1 MLKGMRGLWLAVF
14 VGAWCLLAGAE
25 EGKWMPTQ
33 VLELNPGTLRQ
44 MGLQVAPTELWNPAR
59 GSGLLSAAINISGCS
74 ASFVSE
80 TGLIATNHHCL
91 FGVLQEHSTRE
102 RDIITHGF
110 LARERGQELPGR
122 TTRVT
127 VPRAFVDV
135 TAAIEAAASKST
147 DDISRQQAIEQ
158 KQKELVAACEA
169 KPNRRCRLAQF
180 DGGVQYILQEMM
192 ELRDVRLV
200 YAPPRAIG
208 EYGGEVDNWMWPRHT
223 GDFSIA
229 RAYVSPS
236 GEPADYSTANVP
248 YRPEHFLKISQRP
261 LREGDFVMVLGYPG
275 LTYRSLLAEEMRER
289 RDLFFA
295 RRVELYGEWI
305 AVMEAISKET
315 EEGRIAVAADLKS
328 LLNRYKNAQGQIDG
342 FRRGDL
348 LAKQQQSE
356 QEVLQWASSKPAWSK
371 AIAAR
376 AELLRHFEE
385 RLTSWERDFLFANI
399 LTGPKS
405 LNLALTIV
413 RLASE
418 KAKPDLERDEEYMER
433 SLPRLLATLERQQ
446 KSYHPQADQ
455 QMLNAWVERARKLP
469 AGQRIAAVD
478 QLFPAA
484 LSGPEV
490 TAKIASLYAA
500 SKVLDLAERNRMTG
514 ESTQTLRARKDP
526 LLDLAFAIEEQL
538 GSYREAEQRWK
549 GTVSRLRPAW
559 RKAVMAHAGQPVAPD
574 ANGTLRVSFAHVR
587 GYAPRDAVQYQAF
600 TTLRGVVEKHTGEE
614 PFAVPTRVLEA
625 AAQGRLGRWKDDGL
639 GDIAVNFLATGDTTG
654 GNSGSPVVNG
664 YGELVGLNFDRV
676 WENVANDFGYNP
688 AIARN
693 VSVDIRY
700 LLWTLEEIDQA
711 KELLAEL
718 GIKR

>member
-1 MLKGMRGLWLAVF
+1 MRRPLF
-14 VGAWCLLAGAE
+14 SLLLTLFTVSLCAE
-25 EGKWMPTQ
+25 EGKWTPSQM
-33 VLELNPGTLRQ
+33 LELEASALRE
-44 MGLQVAPTELWNPAR
+44 MGLQLAPRELWNPAR

-74 ASFVSE
+74 AAFVSE

-91 FGVLQEHSTRE
+91 FGVLQENSSPE

-110 LARERGQELPGR
+110 LARERSQELPGR

-127 VPRAFVDV
+127 VPRAFLDV
-135 TAAIEAAASKST
+135 TAAMEAAAAGAS
-147 DDISRQQAIEQ
+147 DDISRQKALDR

-169 KPNRRCRLAQF
+169 KPNRRCRLSQF

-229 RAYVSPS
+229 RAYVSPQ
-236 GEPADYSTANVP
+236 GEPADYNTANVP
-248 YRPEHFLKISQRP
+248 YRPDFFLKISQRP

-275 LTYRSLLAEEMRER
+275 ITYRSLLAEEMRER

-305 AVMEAISKET
+305 RILETVSKESD
-315 EEGRIAVAADLKS
+315 EGRIAVAADLKS

-348 LAKQQQSE
+348 LAKQQLAE
-356 QEVLQWASSKPAWSK
+356 QQVLDWAASRPEWRQAVN
-371 AIAAR
+371 AR

-385 RLTSWERDFLFANI
+385 RLTTWERDFLFGNVA
-399 LTGPKS
+399 TGPKS
-405 LNLALTIV
+405 LSLAQTVV
-413 RLASE
+413 RIAAE
-418 KAKPDLERDEEYMER
+418 REKPDLERDEAYMER
-433 SLPRLLATLERQQ
+433 NLPRLLTGLERQQ
-446 KSYHPQADQ
+446 KSYFADADQ
-455 QMLNAWVERARKLP
+455 QMILAWVERSRKLP

-478 QLFPAA
+478 ELFPPS
-484 LSGPEV
+484 LTKQEV
-490 TAKIASLYAA
+490 AAKIKEIYRG
-500 SKVLDLAERNRMTG
+500 SKVLNLEERKRMTA
-514 ESTQTLRARKDP
+514 EKTETLRGRKDP
-526 LLDLAFAIEEQL
+526 LLAFAFALEEQL
-538 GSYREAEQRWK
+538 AANREAERRWE

-559 RKAVMAHAGQPVAPD
+559 RKAVMAHAGKPVAPD
-574 ANGTLRVSFAHVR
+574 ANGTLRVSFAHVC
-587 GYAPRDAVQYQAF
+587 GYSPRDAVQYQAF

-614 PFAVPTRVLEA
+614 PFAVPTRVLDA
-625 AAQGRLGRWKDDGL
+625 AREGRLGRWKDEALEDV
-639 GDIAVNFLATGDTTG
+639 AVNFLATGDTTG
-654 GNSGSPVVNG
+654 GNSGSPMVNG
-664 YGELVGLNFDRV
+664 FGELVGLNFDRV

-700 LLWTLEEIDQA
+700 LLWTLEEVDQA
-711 KELLAEL
+711 RELLAEL
-718 GIKR
+718 GIKQ

>member
-1 MLKGMRGLWLAVF
+1 MLRLPLAV
-14 VGAWCLLAGAE
+14 LLVAAFFSVAAE
-25 EGKWMPTQ
+25 EGKWTPSQ
-33 VLELNPGTLRQ
+33 VLELDAGELRQ
-44 MGLQVAPTELWNPAR
+44 MGLQIAPRDLWDPAK

-74 ASFVSE
+74 ASFVST

-102 RDIITHGF
+102 RDIISNGF

-127 VPRAFVDV
+127 VPRAFADV
-135 TAAIEAAASKST
+135 TAQMEAAAANAT
-147 DDISRQQAIEQ
+147 DDLSRYHALDR

-169 KPNRRCRLAQF
+169 KPNRRCRLARF

-236 GEPADYSTANVP
+236 GEPADYNTANVP
-248 YRPEHFLKISQRP
+248 YAPERFLRISQRP

-295 RRVELYGEWI
+295 RRVELFGEWI
-305 AVMEAISKET
+305 ELLEAVSKDS

-328 LLNRYKNAQGQIDG
+328 LLNRYKNAQGQMDG

-348 LAKQQQSE
+348 LNKQLLAE
-356 QEVLQWASSKPAWSK
+356 REVLAWAASRAEWQPAV
-371 AIAAR
+371 AAR

-385 RLTSWERDFLFANI
+385 RLTTWERDFLFANI
-399 LTGPKS
+399 GAGPKS
-405 LNLALTIV
+405 LSFAQTLV
-413 RLASE
+413 RLATE
-418 KAKPDLERDEEYMER
+418 RTKPDMERDEAYMER
-433 SLPRLLATLERQQ
+433 NLRSLLATLERQQ
-446 KSYHPQADQ
+446 KSYFPEADK
-455 QMLNAWVERARKLP
+455 QMLLALVERARKLP
-469 AGQRIAAVD
+469 SGQRIEAIDA
-478 QLFPAA
+478 LFPTSLSRQELASRIDA
-484 LSGPEV
+484 L
-490 TAKIASLYAA
+490 YRN
-500 SKVLDLAERNRMTG
+500 SKVLELESRKAMAG
-514 ESTQTLRARKDP
+514 ESTEALRARKDP
-526 LLDLAFAIEEQL
+526 FLDLAFSMEERMA
-538 GSYREAEQRWK
+538 GYREAERRWE
-549 GTVSRLRPAW
+549 GTISRLRPAW
-559 RKAVMAHAGQPVAPD
+559 RKAVMAHAGKPVAPD
-574 ANGTLRVSFAHVR
+574 ANSTLRVSFAHVA
-587 GYAPRDAVQYQAF
+587 GYAPRDAVAYGPF
-600 TTLRGVVEKHTGEE
+600 TTLSGVVEKNTGKD
-614 PFAVPTRVLEA
+614 PFAVPSRVLDA
-625 AAQGRLGRWKDDGL
+625 AKAGKGSRWKDAAL
-639 GDIAVNFLATGDTTG
+639 NDIAVNFLATGDTTG
-654 GNSGSPVVNG
+654 GNSGSPMVNG

-700 LLWTLEEIDQA
+700 MLWTLEAIDGA
-711 KELLAEL
+711 GELLAEL
-718 GIKR
+718 GITR